1 MVPESPI
8 TSFGTSVSNKNNDTY
23 DMQSLDISDNSGKLL
38 WIWCGSLTPGVCD
51 FAVAIGADPND
62 RRTYGRPVKSV
73 TVGEF
78 ATMPHHAEP
87 TIGRDGQW
95 CVNGFMANK
104 CWLLKIRPFAQAGL
118 SATLPNPQ
126 PPQMDMV
133 VMQTLQQMDASGM
146 MKMDHS
152 IMQAVDM
159 YSSANHNPS
168 MKTAINGEAL
178 SLPHSMT
185 RVPSDQ
191 SILISYQL
199 GQKGPNRSG
208 GLGRYTTDGQLI
220 RFASAYDP
228 TQPRRIFRTYGIAV
242 YEPID
247 RILTTNFSMAGP
259 ADDIVQIWSLS
270 GLNVIATLPLTS
282 DTPVQPFELLSLS
295 NRQDPD
301 DPYGLVF
308 GLADASMWL
317 ISGMAQGSVPTVEH
331 LGSVIDL
338 LPMETVKDRVKAI
351 GAAVPAALDQ
361 RYVAVPLEHLHRV
374 VILDF
379 ADRHRPRFVAQ
390 QVFGDDY
397 NPHLVTSTRLGADQ
411 YRMAVLDF
419 QPDANL
425 ITGQVHLLHAQ
436 PGRKMLVLDRQFRLN
451 TRALK
456 RWPQGT
462 LANGAI
468 GHGAVFA

>member
-1 MVPESPI
+1 M
-8 TSFGTSVSNKNNDTY
+8 DRY
-23 DMQSLDISDNSGKLL
+23 DRSARVL

-62 RRTYGRPVKSV
+62 RRTYGRPLKSV

-104 CWLLKIRPFAQAGL
+104 CWLLKIRPFAQATL

-126 PPQMDMV
+126 PPKVDMQ
-133 VMQTLQQMDASGM
+133 VMQTLQQMDAAGM
-146 MKMDHS
+146 MKMDMS
-152 IMQAVDM
+152 IGQAVNS
-159 YSSANHNPS
+159 YSMMAHNGQ
-168 MKTAINGEAL
+168 KNGLHGEAL
-178 SLPHSMT
+178 SMPHSMT

-199 GQKGPNRSG
+199 GQRGANRAG

-228 TQPRRIFRTYGIAV
+228 GQPQRTYRTYGIAV

-270 GLNVIATLPLTS
+270 GLNVIATLPLS
-282 DTPVQPFELLSLS
+282 SPKPVQPFELLSLS
-295 NRQDPD
+295 NRQDPS

-317 ISGMAQGSVPTVEH
+317 ISGMAQGNVPTVEL
-331 LGSVIDL
+331 LGSVVDL
-338 LPMETVKDRVKAI
+338 LPTDTIPSAI
-351 GAAVPAALDQ
+351 NAVGAAVPAILDTVQQ

-397 NPHLVTSTRLGADQ
+397 NPHLVTSVPSGSQEYQL
-411 YRMAVLDF
+411 AVLDF

-425 ITGQVHLLHAQ
+425 ITGQVFLLHAN
-436 PGRKMLVLDRQFRLN
+436 PGRRTLSLDRQFRLN

-456 RWPQGT
+456 HWPQGT
-462 LANGAI
+462 LANGAL